1 MKILPPRLPSPLT
14 GEGEGGGEQQ
24 VEFCKIQSLKGEKL
38 MSELRLNPKYTEAIS
53 MLVNRSPYFSLL
65 SMEIKDLEW
74 GNSVLE
80 VALEEKH
87 LQPFGYVHGGAIASV
102 MDAATFWAVF
112 PQVKDG
118 MGLTTVEIKVNF
130 LAPVKEGKL
139 VAKGRCIK
147 IGKTLAL
154 GDATI
159 YDGNGNLL
167 GHGTATMMIVPDLK
181 VEGQENLP
189 PKKI

>member
-1 MKILPPRLPSPLT
+1 
-14 GEGEGGGEQQ
+14 
-24 VEFCKIQSLKGEKL
+24 
-38 MSELRLNPKYTEAIS
+38 MSESRLNPKYTETIS
-53 MLVNRSPYFSLL
+53 KIVNQSPYFSLL
-65 SMEIKDLEW
+65 SMKIKELEW
-74 GNSVLE
+74 GTSVLE
-80 VALEEKH
+80 VDLGEKH
-87 LQPFGYVHGGAIASV
+87 LHPFGYVHGGAIASV
-102 MDAATFWAVF
+102 MDASAYWATF

-130 LAPVKEGKL
+130 LAPVNKGKL

-159 YDGNGNLL
+159 YDAKGNLI
-167 GHGTATMMIVPDLK
+167 GHGTATMMIVPNLK
-181 VEGQENLP
+181 LEGQENLP

>member
-1 MKILPPRLPSPLT
+1 
-14 GEGEGGGEQQ
+14 
-24 VEFCKIQSLKGEKL
+24 
-38 MSELRLNPKYTEAIS
+38 MSEPQLNPKYIETIS
-53 MLVNRSPYFSLL
+53 TVVNQSPYFSLL
-65 SMEIKDLEW
+65 SMKIKDLGW
-74 GNSVLE
+74 GTSVLE
-80 VALEEKH
+80 VELAEKH
-87 LQPFGYVHGGAIASV
+87 LQPFGFVHGGAIASV
-102 MDAATFWAVF
+102 MDAATFWAAF

-181 VEGQENLP
+181 VEGQEDLP
-189 PKKI
+189 PKQI

>member
-1 MKILPPRLPSPLT
+1 MKIK
-14 GEGEGGGEQQ
+14 E
-24 VEFCKIQSLKGEKL
+24 
-38 MSELRLNPKYTEAIS
+38 
-53 MLVNRSPYFSLL
+53 
-65 SMEIKDLEW
+65 LEW
-74 GNSVLE
+74 GTSVLE
-80 VALEEKH
+80 VELEKKH

-130 LAPVKEGKL
+130 LAPVREGKL
-139 VAKGRCIK
+139 VVKGRCIK

-159 YDGNGNLL
+159 YDAKGNLL
-167 GHGTATMMIVPDLK
+167 AHGTATMMIVPGLK
-181 VEGQENLP
+181 VEGQDNLP
-189 PKKI
+189 SKLI

>member
-1 MKILPPRLPSPLT
+1 MSAPRLNL
-14 GEGEGGGEQQ
+14 
-24 VEFCKIQSLKGEKL
+24 
-38 MSELRLNPKYTEAIS
+38 KYTEAIS
-53 MLVNRSPYFSLL
+53 NIVNRSPYFSLL
-65 SMEIKDLEW
+65 SMKIKELEW
-74 GNSVLE
+74 GTSVLE
-80 VALEEKH
+80 VELEEKH

-130 LAPVKEGKL
+130 LAPVREGRL
-139 VAKGRCIK
+139 VVKGRCIK

-167 GHGTATMMIVPDLK
+167 AHGTATMMIVPDLK

-189 PKKI
+189 PKQI

>member
-1 MKILPPRLPSPLT
+1 
-14 GEGEGGGEQQ
+14 
-24 VEFCKIQSLKGEKL
+24 
-38 MSELRLNPKYTEAIS
+38 MSEPRLNPKYTEAIS
-53 MLVNRSPYFSLL
+53 NVVNRSPYFSLL
-65 SMEIKDLEW
+65 SMKIKKLEW
-74 GNSVLE
+74 GTSVLE
-80 VALEEKH
+80 VDLGEKH
-87 LQPFGYVHGGAIASV
+87 LHPFGYVHGGAIASV
-102 MDAATFWAVF
+102 MDAAAYWAVF
-112 PQVKDG
+112 PQVKDE

-189 PKKI
+189 PKQI

>member
-1 MKILPPRLPSPLT
+1 
-14 GEGEGGGEQQ
+14 
-24 VEFCKIQSLKGEKL
+24 
-38 MSELRLNPKYTEAIS
+38 MSEPRLNPKYTEAIS
-53 MLVNRSPYFSLL
+53 NVVNRSPYFSLL
-65 SMEIKDLEW
+65 SMKIKELEW
-74 GNSVLE
+74 GTSVLE
-80 VALEEKH
+80 VELEEKH
-87 LQPFGYVHGGAIASV
+87 LHPFGYVHGGAIASV
-102 MDAATFWAVF
+102 MDAAAYWAVF
-112 PQVKDG
+112 PQVKDE

-189 PKKI
+189 PKQI

>member
-1 MKILPPRLPSPLT
+1 MKIK
-14 GEGEGGGEQQ
+14 E
-24 VEFCKIQSLKGEKL
+24 LK
-38 MSELRLNPKYTEAIS
+38 
-53 MLVNRSPYFSLL
+53 
-65 SMEIKDLEW
+65 W
-74 GNSVLE
+74 GASILE
-80 VALEEKH
+80 VDLEEKH

-147 IGKTLAL
+147 MGKTLAL

-159 YDGNGNLL
+159 YDGDGNLL
-167 GHGTATMMIVPDLK
+167 GHGTATMMIMPDLK
-181 VEGQENLP
+181 VEGQEKLP
-189 PKKI
+189 PKQI

>member
-1 MKILPPRLPSPLT
+1 MSEPRLNS
-14 GEGEGGGEQQ
+14 
-24 VEFCKIQSLKGEKL
+24 
-38 MSELRLNPKYTEAIS
+38 KYKEAIS
-53 MLVNRSPYFSLL
+53 KIVNESSYFSLL
-65 SMEIKDLEW
+65 SMTIKDLEW
-74 GNSVLE
+74 GTSVLE
-80 VALEEKH
+80 VQLEEKH
-87 LQPFGYVHGGAIASV
+87 LQPFGFVHGGAIASV

-130 LAPVKEGKL
+130 LAPVRKGKL

-159 YDGNGNLL
+159 HDAKGNLL
-167 GHGTATMMIVPDLK
+167 AHGTATMMIVPDLK
-181 VEGQENLP
+181 VEGQETLP
-189 PKKI
+189 PKQI

>member
-1 MKILPPRLPSPLT
+1 MPCGQFNWGIES
-14 GEGEGGGEQQ
+14 
-24 VEFCKIQSLKGEKL
+24 SKGEIS
-38 MSELRLNPKYTEAIS
+38 MSEPRLNPKYTEAIS
-53 MLVNRSPYFSLL
+53 DVVNRSPYFSLL
-65 SMEIKDLEW
+65 SMTIKELEW
-74 GNSVLE
+74 GTSVLE
-80 VALEEKH
+80 VELEEKH
-87 LQPFGYVHGGAIASV
+87 LHPFGYVHGGAIASV
-102 MDAATFWAVF
+102 MDASAYWAVF
-112 PQVKDG
+112 PQVKDS

-181 VEGQENLP
+181 VEGQEDLP
-189 PKKI
+189 PKQI